1 MNKSITQIREALYD
15 NNLTVEV
22 LLNLSFTKVNMVI
35 NLMYHDVYEHDTYE
49 SGFVRERDF
58 PYKIK
63 ADVFE
68 SQVEAISDY
77 CQLANLPKDSVRFTF
92 DDGGKSF
99 HSVIAPI
106 LEKYGYKGLFFI
118 STKYIGTET
127 FLNKDEIRELHARGH
142 IIGSHA
148 HTHIHFYALSDVE
161 VEDEWKQS
169 VEILTNIIDEPIRYA
184 SIPNGDKSKRVL
196 EYARKYGIEKI
207 YTSEPTTK
215 VSDFKGMEVIGR
227 YVLLAENPNEDALS
241 IVRSPKTR
249 FILSCKRCILN
260 AVKSIMGSNYVKLK
274 NTLYRTRCK

>member
-1 MNKSITQIREALYD
+1 
-15 NNLTVEV
+15 
-22 LLNLSFTKVNMVI
+22 
-35 NLMYHDVYEHDTYE
+35 MYHDIYKSDTSE
-49 SGFVRERDF
+49 SGFTREQDF

-68 SQVEAISDY
+68 SQVKALSDY
-77 CQLANLPKDSVRFTF
+77 CQTANLSKDSVVFTF

-99 HSVIAPI
+99 HNVIAPI

-118 STKYIGTET
+118 STKYIGTGT
-127 FLNKDEIRELHARGH
+127 FLNEDEIRDLHARGH
-142 IIGSHA
+142 ILGSHA
-148 HTHIHFYALSDVE
+148 HSHAHLYTLSDAE

-169 VEILTNIIDEPIRYA
+169 VEILSGIIGEPVRYA

-196 EYARKYGIEKI
+196 EYARKYGIGKI

-227 YVLLAENPNEDALS
+227 YVLLAENTNDYVLS
-241 IVRSPKTR
+241 IVRSSRTR
-249 FILSCKRCILN
+249 FVLLCKRSILN
-260 AVKSIMGSNYVKLK
+260 VAKSILGSNYVKLK

>member
-1 MNKSITQIREALYD
+1 
-15 NNLTVEV
+15 
-22 LLNLSFTKVNMVI
+22 
-35 NLMYHDVYEHDTYE
+35 MYHDVYKSDTNK
-49 SGFVRERDF
+49 SGFIRERDL

-68 SQVEAISDY
+68 AQVKAIYDY
-77 CQLANLPKDSVRFTF
+77 CQSANLPKDSVAFTF
-92 DDGGKSF
+92 DDGGESF

-118 STKYIGTET
+118 STKYIGTNT

-148 HTHIHFYALSDVE
+148 HTHAHLYTLSDAE
-161 VEDEWKQS
+161 VEEEWKQS
-169 VEILTNIIDEPIRYA
+169 VEILSGIIGEAVKYA

-215 VSDFKGMEVIGR
+215 VSDFKGMKVIGR
-227 YVLLAENPNEDALS
+227 YVLLAEKPNDYILS
-241 IVRSPKTR
+241 IVRSPRTR
-249 FILSCKRCILN
+249 FILSCKRSILN
-260 AVKSIMGSNYVKLK
+260 VVKSILGGNYVKLK
-274 NTLYRTRCK
+274 NTIYRKRCK

>member
-1 MNKSITQIREALYD
+1 MA
-15 NNLTVEV
+15 
-22 LLNLSFTKVNMVI
+22 I
-35 NLMYHDVYEHDTYE
+35 NLMYHDVYKGDTQE
-49 SGFVRERDF
+49 SGFIRERDL

-63 ADVFE
+63 EDIFE
-68 SQVEAISDY
+68 SQVRAISDY
-77 CQLANLPKDSVRFTF
+77 CHSANLPKDSVVFTF

-118 STKYIGTET
+118 STKYIGTDT
-127 FLNKDEIRELHARGH
+127 FLNEDEIRDLHARGH

-148 HTHIHFYALSDVE
+148 HTHAHLYTLSDVE

-169 VEILTNIIDEPIRYA
+169 VEILSGIIGEPVKYA

-207 YTSEPTTK
+207 YTSEPITK

-227 YVLLAENPNEDALS
+227 YVLLAENPNDYVLS
-241 IVRSPKTR
+241 IVSSPKTR
-249 FILSCKRCILN
+249 FVLSCKRSILN
-260 AVKSIMGSNYVKLK
+260 VVKAILGSNYVKLK
-274 NTLYRTRCK
+274 NTLYRKRCK

>member
-1 MNKSITQIREALYD
+1 
-15 NNLTVEV
+15 
-22 LLNLSFTKVNMVI
+22 
-35 NLMYHDVYEHDTYE
+35 MYHDIYKSDTSE
-49 SGFVRERDF
+49 SGFTRERDF

-68 SQVEAISDY
+68 SHVKAISDC
-77 CQLANLPKDSVRFTF
+77 CQTSNLPKDSVTFTF

-127 FLNKDEIRELHARGH
+127 FLNEDEIRDIHVKGH

-148 HTHIHFYALSDVE
+148 HSHAHLYTLSDAE
-161 VEDEWKQS
+161 VEEEWMQS
-169 VEILTNIIDEPIRYA
+169 VEILSGIIGEPVRYA
-184 SIPNGDKSKRVL
+184 SIPNGDKSKIVL

-227 YVLLAENPNEDALS
+227 YVLLAENTNDYVLS
-241 IVRSPKTR
+241 IVRSSRTR
-249 FILSCKRCILN
+249 FVLSCKRSILN
-260 AVKSIMGSNYVKLK
+260 VAKSILGSNYVKLK
-274 NTLYRTRCK
+274 NTLFRTLCK